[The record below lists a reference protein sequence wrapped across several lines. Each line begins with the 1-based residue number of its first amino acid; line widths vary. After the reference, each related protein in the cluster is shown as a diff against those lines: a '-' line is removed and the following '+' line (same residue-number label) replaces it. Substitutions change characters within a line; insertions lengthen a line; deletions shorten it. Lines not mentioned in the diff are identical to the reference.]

1 MNKIPSEFKPNL
13 PEFHQTT
20 LLPADIPRNPL
31 TVSSMVLAHVRQ
43 HQLEGTPL
51 RHSEPA
57 IRYALAELL
66 QEHFLGQ
73 QMTPCLINEI
83 NQYVA
88 FYFPVSGAPR
98 VFAYKD
104 EINITAPGIMSV
116 REYNVKLAERQALCD
131 RLSFI
136 NDEIAVHEAAD
147 QQRRWNL
154 SASN

>member
-1 MNKIPSEFKPNL
+1 MNKPTSFPDL
-13 PEFHQTT
+13 PEFHTTT
-20 LLPADIPRNPL
+20 LLPIDTPRNPL

-51 RHSEPA
+51 LHSELE
-57 IRYALAELL
+57 IRFALRELL

-73 QMTPCLINEI
+73 QITPYLLNEI
-83 NQYVA
+83 NKYVA

-98 VFAYKD
+98 VFAHKS
-104 EINITAPGIMSV
+104 EINITAPGVMSV
-116 REYNVKLAERQALCD
+116 REYNIKIAERQDLCD
-131 RLSFI
+131 HLSI
-136 NDEIAVHEAAD
+136 LNEEIAVHEALD